1 MNSTIIKATVP
12 FLGYGLALAGIK
24 LIYSF
29 FDINTILDIVVF
41 LVAGFAIG
49 RKVTENR
56 WALIVGLS
64 LPAFILCLLFVIR
77 LGYQSI
83 IDGVGNSYVISLVII
98 PIATAVGVL
107 LASNFKQKQ

>member
-1 MNSTIIKATVP
+1 MNSTIIKAIVP
-12 FLGYGLALAGIK
+12 FLGYGVALAGIK
-24 LIYSF
+24 LIYLF
-29 FDINTILDIVVF
+29 FGINTILDIVVF

-56 WALIVGLS
+56 WALTVGLS
-64 LPAFILCLLFVIR
+64 LPAFLLCLLFVIR

-83 IDGVGNSYVISLVII
+83 IDGVGTSHAISLVVI

-107 LASNFKQKQ
+107 MASYFKQKE